1 MRVQGYARGSKDK
14 KTTVSKGGNSM
25 KLDKIAKLTGMLLAT
40 TAITSISTGAAL
52 AEYPEKP
59 IKIMVGFSAGGGT
72 DTTARGFAS
81 YVHEVPEM
89 NGMPAVVVN
98 KPGGTG
104 MIAAKVA
111 KDAKP
116 DGYTLYMIN
125 SGTFSITHMK
135 SFGKAPVDPLNDFQI
150 LGCMSQLVSS
160 LQVPTDSPIKTAK
173 EFAAWAKA
181 QDGKLR
187 WANSGAGSMHTLAGH
202 LLLDSLGVKHQPIP
216 FKGGYKARNAIA
228 AKKTPLGFNGVHM
241 LAGFESKIKALAVT
255 SAKRDTVNPNIPTLG
270 ESNLPGLGI
279 VGPMCLWGRK
289 DLPKDVVAKLQAAV
303 KHVTGIKG
311 FKKFMK
317 KSRLAAVYASP
328 EEGTAKTKVLYTKLG
343 PVVDKIFKKK

>member
-1 MRVQGYARGSKDK
+1 MGYRSA
-14 KTTVSKGGNSM
+14 TTVAGTF
-25 KLDKIAKLTGMLLAT
+25 L
-40 TAITSISTGAAL
+40 GAA
-52 AEYPEKP
+52 AFAFGASGTAFADYPTKP
-59 IKIMVGFSAGGGT
+59 VKIMVGFSAGGGT

-135 SFGKAPVDPLNDFQI
+135 SFGKAPVDPLKDFQI
-150 LGCMSQLVSS
+150 FGCMSQLVSS
-160 LQVPTDSPIKTAK
+160 LQVPVGSPIKSA
-173 EFAAWAKA
+173 EDFAAWAK
-181 QDGKLR
+181 QNDGNLR

-202 LLLDSLGVKHQPIP
+202 LFLDTIGVKHTPIP
-216 FKGGYKARNAIA
+216 FKGGSKARNAIA
-228 AKKTPLGFNGVHM
+228 AKKVKFGFNGIHM
-241 LAGFESKIKALAVT
+241 SAGFESKIRVLGVT
-255 SAKRDTVNPNIPTLG
+255 SSDRDPVNPKVPTLG
-270 ESNLPGLGI
+270 EMKLPELGI

-289 DLPKDVVAKLQAAV
+289 DIPQEATAKLQKAV
-303 KHVTGIKG
+303 KHVAGLKG
-311 FKKFMK
+311 FARFMK
-317 KSRLAAVYASP
+317 KSKLAALYASP
-328 EEGTAKTKVLYTKLG
+328 DEGVAKTKVLYEKLM
-343 PVVDKIFKKK
+343 PVVEKTFKKK

>member
-1 MRVQGYARGSKDK
+1 MDQRS
-14 KTTVSKGGNSM
+14 TT
-25 KLDKIAKLTGMLLAT
+25 KIAGAVLGAT
-40 TAITSISTGAAL
+40 AFAVGTTGAAL
-52 AEYPEKP
+52 AEYPTKP

-72 DTTARGFAS
+72 DTTSRGFAS

-89 NGMPAVVVN
+89 KGMPAVVVN

-104 MIAAKVA
+104 MIAAKVV

-135 SFGKAPVDPLNDFQI
+135 SFGKSPVDPLNDFQI

-160 LQVPTDSPIKTAK
+160 LQVPADSPIKSAE
-173 EFAAWAKA
+173 EFKAWAKG
-181 QDGKLR
+181 QGGTLR

-202 LLLDSLGVKHQPIP
+202 LFLDTIGVKHTPIP
-216 FKGGYKARNAIA
+216 FKGGSKARNAIA
-228 AKKTPLGFNGVHM
+228 AKKVKFGFNGIHM
-241 LAGFESKIKALAVT
+241 TAGFESKIRPLAVT
-255 SAKRDTVNPNIPTLG
+255 SAKRDPVNPKIPTLG
-270 ESNLPGLGI
+270 EAKLPDLGI

-289 DLPKDVVAKLQAAV
+289 DLPADAVAKLQKAV
-303 KHVTGIKG
+303 KHVAGLKG

-317 KSRLAAVYASP
+317 KSKLAALYASP
-328 EEGTAKTKVLYTKLG
+328 EDGVAKTKALYTKLQ
-343 PVVDKIFKKK
+343 PVVNKTFKKK

>member
-1 MRVQGYARGSKDK
+1 M
-14 KTTVSKGGNSM
+14 KTAGT
-25 KLDKIAKLTGMLLAT
+25 LLAT
-40 TAITSISTGAAL
+40 SALVLGTTGAAL
-52 AEYPEKP
+52 AQYPTKP

-135 SFGKAPVDPLNDFQI
+135 SFGKAPVDPLKDFQI

-160 LQVPTDSPIKTAK
+160 LQVPADSPIKTAK
-173 EFAAWAKA
+173 EFATWAKA

-216 FKGGYKARNAIA
+216 FKGGSKARNAIA
-228 AKKTPLGFNGVHM
+228 AKKTPLGFNGIHM
-241 LAGFESKIKALAVT
+241 SAGFESKIRVLAVT
-255 SAKRDTVNPNIPTLG
+255 SSDRDPVNPKVPTLG
-270 ESNLPGLGI
+270 ESELPGLGI

-289 DLPKDVVAKLQAAV
+289 DLPADAVAKLQKAV
-303 KHVTGIKG
+303 KHVAGLKG
-311 FKKFMK
+311 FKRFMK
-317 KSRLAAVYASP
+317 KSKLAALYATP
-328 EEGTAKTKVLYTKLG
+328 EDGVKKTQVLYDKLQ
-343 PVVDKIFKKK
+343 PVVNKIFKKK